1 MTFSDETKHER
12 PDEKTEHDD
21 SENDS
26 ENSDGAAERAALRK
40 VDWHVLPMVFLLYMV
55 SFLDR

>member
-1 MTFSDETKHER
+1 MTVSDDTGHIKPE
-12 PDEKTEHDD
+12 EKTEFDE
-21 SENDS
+21 SENG
-26 ENSDGAAERAALRK
+26 SDNANVAAERAALRK

>member
-1 MTFSDETKHER
+1 MLFNRSDNDPSNAKIVTGQ
-12 PDEKTEHDD
+12 

-26 ENSDGAAERAALRK
+26 TSEETAAERIALRK
-40 VDWHVLPMVFLLYMV
+40 VDWHILPMVFMYYMV